1 MELEALI
8 RLMRTHFDISIE
20 RIEGEPEYKV
30 RFIAPPYDSFVPGC
44 KSIKIE
50 AHNRGTLVSPLNI
63 KTILAKFEIT
73 EDRFRDAYNYFSEGL
88 PPRGAA
94 N

>member
-1 MELEALI
+1 MELQALI
-8 RLMRTHFDISIE
+8 DLMRNHFDIGVEPIV
-20 RIEGEPEYKV
+20 GEPEYKV

-44 KSIKIE
+44 KSIKIV

-63 KTILAKFEIT
+63 KTVLAKFEIS

-88 PPRGAA
+88 APQSAA